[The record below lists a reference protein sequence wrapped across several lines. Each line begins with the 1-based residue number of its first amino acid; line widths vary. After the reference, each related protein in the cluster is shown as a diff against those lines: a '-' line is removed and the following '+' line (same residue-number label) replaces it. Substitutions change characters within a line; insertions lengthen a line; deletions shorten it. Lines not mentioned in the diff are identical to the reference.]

1 MSTAPWVLVTDGGC
15 GQDRASLAAV
25 RALRRAGYRVAVAGS
40 GPGSLAAASRHA
52 ERWIPVPSAGDPA
65 YPVAIREILDAGPFL
80 TVLPSSDAALL
91 ALDAPVRHLVDKQM
105 LASTASAAGFVVPES
120 RTFGSRAELLT
131 AADGLPYPAVVKPAT
146 KDPGSPTSAFRADG
160 PDDLAAGAK
169 EGVVVVQPFVFEPLW
184 AVAGV
189 VWEGRVV
196 ASVRQRYLRTWP
208 SDCGTASAAV
218 TVEADRDLE
227 ERLPALLAP
236 YQGVFQAQFAGPC
249 LLDVNP
255 RIYGSLPLAV
265 AAGVNLPALWCDLV
279 AGRADGTGPV
289 RRGRP
294 DVYYRW
300 IEGDVRNLVEGVR
313 RGHLSAGGAV
323 ARFRPRRGAAH
334 STESAGDPGPMLAR
348 LGYAVRRARA
358 VSG

>member
-1 MSTAPWVLVTDGGC
+1 M
-15 GQDRASLAAV
+15 
-25 RALRRAGYRVAVAGS
+25 
-40 GPGSLAAASRHA
+40 
-52 ERWIPVPSAGDPA
+52 VPPAGDPS
-65 YPVAIREILDAGPFL
+65 YPTAIREVLDGGPFL
-80 TVLPSSDAALL
+80 TVLPSSDAALV
-91 ALDAPVRHLVDKQM
+91 ALEAPVRHLIDKEV
-105 LASTASAAGFVVPES
+105 LARTAPTAGFAVPQS
-120 RTFGSRAELLT
+120 LAFRSRAELV
-131 AADGLPYPAVVKPAT
+131 AAAPAFPYPVVVKPAT
-146 KDPGSPTSAFRADG
+146 REAGSATSAFRADG
-160 PDDLAAGAK
+160 PEDVAAGSK
-169 EGVVVVQPFVFEPLW
+169 RDGVVVVQPFVAEPLW
-184 AVAGV
+184 AVAGI

-208 SDCGTASAAV
+208 SDCGTAAAAV
-218 TVEADRDLE
+218 TVETDPEIE

-279 AGRADGTGPV
+279 SGTADGTGPI

-294 DVYYRW
+294 GVFYRW

-313 RGHLSAGGAV
+313 RGQWSVGGAV
-323 ARFRPRRGAAH
+323 ARFRPRPGSAH
-334 STESAGDPGPMLAR
+334 STESVGDPGPMLAR

-358 VSG
+358 GSG